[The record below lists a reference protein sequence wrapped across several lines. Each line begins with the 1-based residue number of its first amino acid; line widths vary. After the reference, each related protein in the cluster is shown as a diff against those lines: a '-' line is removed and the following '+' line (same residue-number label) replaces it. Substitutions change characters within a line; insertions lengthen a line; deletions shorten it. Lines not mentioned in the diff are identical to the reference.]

1 MVNVVTLWLVL
12 TANLV
17 SSALM
22 WAYVMRRYP
31 NLVAARYWGAC
42 SLIAAVAPEVGLLRN
57 VFDLQALVLIA
68 GMMTILA
75 CCLSWMGLRR
85 FYGEQPAWRTT
96 ICITALSGAG
106 LFFFQFGRDDM
117 AIRVLVYSL
126 GQAIPIALAFKL
138 LLERHAA
145 AAGPGG
151 GIARAVALLMIMVF
165 AARATLALLHLGGH
179 STMMYFNPLQASLL
193 VPMVF
198 LSLTWNFAFLL
209 MAIGRL
215 RSEAADL
222 ALMDDL
228 TGVANR
234 RRLLRRLGE
243 ECARSLRSAKPFALL
258 AIDLDGFKAINDRH
272 GHAAGDDCLRRFTD
286 VTLSR
291 LRPGDM
297 LARSGGDEFCVVL
310 PATTLPEAAAV
321 ASRVLGACRAD
332 PEQGDGAEI
341 TVAASIGVAQWTPAI
356 GAFPARLI
364 AAADTALYAAKKQGK
379 NRFTVHTPAP
389 PRAPMLDRAALHL
402 KELLSAR

>member
-1 MVNVVTLWLVL
+1 
-12 TANLV
+12 
-17 SSALM
+17 M

-31 NLVAARYWGAC
+31 DLVAARYWGAC
-42 SLIAAVAPEVGLLRN
+42 SLIAAVAPEVGLLRG
-57 VFDLQALVLIA
+57 VFDWQALLPIA

-75 CCLSWMGLRR
+75 CCLSWMGFAAFTASSLPGSR
-85 FYGEQPAWRTT
+85 PS
-96 ICITALSGAG
+96 CITGLSGAG

-117 AIRVLVYSL
+117 PMRVLVYSL
-126 GQAIPIALAFKL
+126 GQAVPIALALKL
-138 LLERHAA
+138 LLERRAG
-145 AAGPGG
+145 AAGPGV
-151 GIARAVALLMIMVF
+151 GIARAVATLMILVF
-165 AARATLALLHLGGH
+165 AVRACVAVLHLGGH
-179 STMMYFNPLQASLL
+179 STMMYFNPLQTGLL
-193 VPMVF
+193 VPMIF

-222 ALMDDL
+222 AMVDDL

-243 ECARSLRSAKPFALL
+243 ECALSLRSGKPFALL

-272 GHAAGDDCLRRFTD
+272 GHAGGDDCLRRFTD
-286 VTLSR
+286 ATLNR

-332 PEQGDGAEI
+332 PDDGDSAEI
-341 TVAASIGVAQWTPAI
+341 TIAASIGVAQWTPAI

-364 AAADTALYAAKKQGK
+364 AAADAALYAAKKQGK

-389 PRAPMLDRAALHL
+389 PLAPVLDRAALHL
-402 KELLSAR
+402 KELLNVR